1 MTSTTKKNG
10 ARQYALTGILLFSL
24 FLILA
29 GLQFITERKA
39 TDGLRASVE
48 GVLTKWNIAAP
59 TTGDS
64 VIIPQAG
71 WNYLR
76 AFEAKGKGKSDG
88 LIFAVRITGN
98 SGPVTGVFYWD
109 KKAGTSFCGIAGI
122 EGATADQCGITPRVS
137 EYWIRTIDRVCA
149 ERAAKGESK

>member
-1 MTSTTKKNG
+1 MTTTTNKRG

-29 GLQFITERKA
+29 GLQFFTEQKA
-39 TDGLRASVE
+39 TESLRSSVE
-48 GVLTKWNIAAP
+48 GVLAKWSIAAP
-59 TTGDS
+59 TAGDS
-64 VIIPQAG
+64 VTIPQAG

-76 AFEAKGKGKSDG
+76 AFEAKRKGKADG
-88 LIFAVRITGN
+88 LILAVRITGN

-109 KKAGTSFCGIAGI
+109 KRAGTSFCGIAGI
-122 EGATADQCGITPRVS
+122 EDVTPEQCGNTPRVS
-137 EYWIRTIDRVCA
+137 EYWIRTIDRVCS